1 LLVFLDLF
9 FAIFC
14 PKIACQAP
22 KPPNP
27 LPDNNIRVTKKFTQ
41 TAIIEIVEKKTEKP
55 GPKRSGLF
63 TLSQINEDFTSSVT
77 DFKDFRTDQKSKYKS
92 KVPAMKTLH
101 SLMGGGGASLPRRYN
116 RESSQNM
123 PDTKDDKADNR
134 TALLNLI
141 ATLSFKLG
149 DFTLA
154 SGKKSDYY
162 IDCRTTTLHAE
173 GGRLSGLV
181 LYDLIREHIP
191 QAEAVGGLTMGADPL
206 VSNTA
211 SASAWALADHTEIL
225 ELSRTLE
232 LGDEDPEP
240 VPTLIH
246 GFLVRKAEKTHGT
259 GRKIEGF
266 LTPGAHVVIV
276 DDVCTTGGST
286 ITAIEAAR
294 EAGMHVAGVLCLVD
308 REQGGR
314 ANIEAAC
321 NGAPFIAVFTAT
333 EVRAAHLAQQKK
345 RKKNER
351 P

>member
-1 LLVFLDLF
+1 
-9 FAIFC
+9 
-14 PKIACQAP
+14 
-22 KPPNP
+22 
-27 LPDNNIRVTKKFTQ
+27 
-41 TAIIEIVEKKTEKP
+41 
-55 GPKRSGLF
+55 
-63 TLSQINEDFTSSVT
+63 
-77 DFKDFRTDQKSKYKS
+77 
-92 KVPAMKTLH
+92 
-101 SLMGGGGASLPRRYN
+101 
-116 RESSQNM
+116 M
-123 PDTKDDKADNR
+123 PDTKDAKADNR

-191 QAEAVGGLTMGADPL
+191 NSDRIEAVGGLTMGADPL

-225 ELSRTLE
+225 ELSRTLSLDSD
-232 LGDEDPEP
+232 LGDEGPEP

-266 LTPGAHVVIV
+266 LSPGAQVVIV

-294 EAGMHVAGVLCLVD
+294 EAGMTVAGVLCLVD

-321 NGAPFIAVFTAT
+321 NGAPFISVFTAT
-333 EVRAAHLAQQKK
+333 EVRATHLAWKG
-345 RKKNER
+345 
-351 P
+351 

>member
-1 LLVFLDLF
+1 M
-9 FAIFC
+9 
-14 PKIACQAP
+14 PETKI
-22 KPPNP
+22 
-27 LPDNNIRVTKKFTQ
+27 
-41 TAIIEIVEKKTEKP
+41 
-55 GPKRSGLF
+55 
-63 TLSQINEDFTSSVT
+63 
-77 DFKDFRTDQKSKYKS
+77 
-92 KVPAMKTLH
+92 
-101 SLMGGGGASLPRRYN
+101 
-116 RESSQNM
+116 
-123 PDTKDDKADNR
+123 DNR
-134 TALLNLI
+134 TALLDLI

-191 QAEAVGGLTMGADPL
+191 NPEKIEAVGGLTMGADPL

-211 SASAWALADHTEIL
+211 SASAWALADHNEIL
-225 ELSRTLE
+225 ELSSELDLE
-232 LGDEDPEP
+232 TGSEP
-240 VPTLIH
+240 PPTLIH

-266 LTPGAHVVIV
+266 LKKDANVVIV

-294 EAGMHVAGVLCLVD
+294 EAGMTVAGVFCLVD

-321 NGAPFIAVFTAT
+321 NGVPFISVYTAT
-333 EVRAAHLAQQKK
+333 EVRAAHIAQQKK
-345 RKKNER
+345 K
-351 P
+351 